1 MKPAQRPR
9 TTWRERGS
17 AWLARWRP
25 PRPIKVT
32 RIGRTYLVLTI
43 GVGFGTLKTG
53 NNMLY
58 LVAGLLLALIV
69 VSSILS
75 ERCLRSLR
83 VQRLGT
89 DAAYAG
95 EPAAY
100 RFRVVSTRSPSFAL
114 SVTEEEANLEG
125 AAEIPELVP
134 GVPVVARGTLVAR
147 RRGVYRLREIRV
159 TTTYPFGLFA
169 KSRLFDA
176 EGTLLVYPPRRP
188 PSGAPPTLPTGGGE
202 AGSPGRGEGSGDV
215 YGMTEFKPGD
225 DARRIHWLKSAATGT
240 LLRTQRERE
249 ERRSAVLQVDVTAP
263 ADRLDAACAE
273 AAAQAQG
280 LLDRGYEV
288 GLEAG
293 TTRLRPAAGPAQS
306 RRILGALAR
315 AGFE

>member
-1 MKPAQRPR
+1 VSL
-9 TTWRERGS
+9 RERWS
-17 AWLARWRP
+17 ALLVRWRP
-25 PRPIKVT
+25 PRPIKIT
-32 RIGRTYLVLTI
+32 RVGRTYLVLTL
-43 GVGFGTLKTG
+43 GVGGATLKTG

-58 LVAGLLLALIV
+58 LVAGLLLAMIV

-75 ERCLRSLR
+75 ERCLRSLS
-83 VQRLGT
+83 VHRLGT

-114 SVTEEEANLEG
+114 SVTEEDAHLEG

-134 GVPVVARGTLVAR
+134 GVPVVARASLVAP
-147 RRGVYRLREIRV
+147 RRGVYRLKEIRI

-176 EGTLLVYPPRRP
+176 EGTLLVYPSRRP
-188 PSGAPPTLPTGGGE
+188 PAGQTRMLPTGRGE
-202 AGSPGRGEGSGDV
+202 VGSPGRGEGSGDV
-215 YGMTEFKPGD
+215 YGMTDFKPGD
-225 DARRIHWLKSAATGT
+225 DARRIHWLKSAAAGT

-249 ERRSAVLQVDVTAP
+249 ERRSAILQLDPTGTP
-263 ADRLDAACAE
+263 ERLDAACE
-273 AAAQAQG
+273 EVAAQASA
-280 LLDRGYEV
+280 LLDQGFEV

-293 TTRLRPAAGPAQS
+293 ATRLRPAAGPAQS

-315 AGFE
+315 VGFE